1 MVHRTYLGL
10 GLEAADIREFDALA
24 PYVTQMLAMRD
35 ECAPMGFDYLAMAIA
50 LDGLETTAYHFTRRR
65 NFYQAL
71 DEGRTSG
78 GGGNGRLSD
87 RQEAVAAFDALT
99 PYVDRLKAMQF
110 KCRPFGRDYLAI
122 DIAKRS
128 VETAAFH
135 FTRFEAFYAA
145 RGDASSPVGPRR

>member
-10 GLEAADIREFDALA
+10 GLEAAAVREFDALA

-35 ECAPMGFDYLAMAIA
+35 ECAPEGSDYLAMEIA
-50 LDGLETTAYHFTRRR
+50 LNGLETTAYHFTRRR
-65 NFYQAL
+65 NFYHVL
-71 DEGRTSG
+71 GEGRPHHG
-78 GGGNGRLSD
+78 DGNGRLGD
-87 RQEAVAAFDALT
+87 LAEAVAAFNALG

-110 KCRPFGRDYLAI
+110 KCRPFGLDYLAI

-135 FTRFEAFYAA
+135 FTRVDAFYAA
-145 RGDASSPVGPRR
+145 RGDSSGPVGPRL